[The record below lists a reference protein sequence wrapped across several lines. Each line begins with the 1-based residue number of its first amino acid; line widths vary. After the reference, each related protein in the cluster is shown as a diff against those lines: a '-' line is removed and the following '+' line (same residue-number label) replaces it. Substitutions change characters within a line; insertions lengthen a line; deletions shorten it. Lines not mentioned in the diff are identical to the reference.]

1 MGRWA
6 AKRPRNQSSDKG
18 SPEAP
23 EGHASGP
30 HKTSKGSPSS
40 SKGVRSPST
49 HSQRPAAAAAA
60 PAGGD
65 QDGGAL
71 TDNKLMVD
79 GVLTGWTDTADKSIL
94 FACMIQAQGQPRLE
108 VFQGLVREIRE
119 SGCQVTLAQVQARFR
134 WLVDRFL
141 AAQAH
146 RAVPAD

>member
-40 SKGVRSPST
+40 SKGVRSPPT
-49 HSQRPAAAAAA
+49 HSKRPAAAAA
-60 PAGGD
+60 GGD
-65 QDGGAL
+65 EDGGAL

-94 FACMIQAQGQPRLE
+94 FACMIQAQGQPSLE